1 MLSHS
6 LEAICAH
13 SAVKAYECCYCP
25 WHVLNFLVRVAYQC
39 SCNANAADT
48 VLISKA
54 TMALQIA
61 LIF

>member
-48 VLISKA
+48 EY
-54 TMALQIA
+54 
-61 LIF
+61 